1 MTTGLGGVGGE
12 RKEGERWGDR
22 GDAEGEVADEHGGV
36 GEGGGGEGEEV
47 DADGEAVG
55 ERGGRGGLG
64 GLEDGRDVEVVN
76 HLGFD
81 VVVRLG
87 AWNEELEAVQVVGVP
102 AWGEQKG
109 TGKCNGE

>member
-1 MTTGLGGVGGE
+1 MTTGLGRVSGE
-12 RKEGERWGDR
+12 RKEGERGGER

-55 ERGGRGGLG
+55 EWGGRGGLG

-81 VVVRLG
+81 AVVRLG
-87 AWNEELEAVQVVGVP
+87 AGNEELEAVQVVGVP

-109 TGKCNGE
+109 TGKCKGE